1 MCKTKCDEIC
11 VTFFLPRS
19 FVLIIITL
27 NAWSQ
32 SPKRRH
38 QQTRRNE
45 AVMSLRDW
53 RLQTQRILLQFFP
66 ISRFFTWGKTKYPSV
81 LWNFIDV
88 VWTTEVEFIYV
99 IFYWNERFLDKL
111 WYSLLCVY
119 RYNGITNMA
128 ALHLSRLTNLRALF
142 LQGK

>member
-1 MCKTKCDEIC
+1 MCKTRFDEVC

-53 RLQTQRILLQFFP
+53 RLQTQRILLQFSP
-66 ISRFFTWGKTKYPSV
+66 ISRFFTWGKTKYP
-81 LWNFIDV
+81 L
-88 VWTTEVEFIYV
+88 EFRRCGVNYRGGVYLCYLLLKRKVFGQIV
-99 IFYWNERFLDKL
+99 IFSFVCLQVQ
-111 WYSLLCVY
+111 WYYQYGGPSLVT
-119 RYNGITNMA
+119 TN
-128 ALHLSRLTNLRALF
+128 
-142 LQGK
+142 